1 MNTQYESYLMEH
13 RRREQLADIDKRW
26 QLVDLA
32 RSQGRRPF
40 LHQLHTGL
48 HLLGQLRRIR
58 IQVSFEIATP
68 CPETAQ

>member
-32 RSQGRRPF
+32 RSQEGRSF
-40 LHQLHTGL
+40 FYQLRTAL

-58 IQVSFEIATP
+58 IQVSFEVATP
-68 CPETAQ
+68 CPETAK